1 MNANAVIAYLK
12 AKQLKRCSEHEYPHK
27 QSSTTELKCLC
38 NVFWYTE
45 DSCLHLSYETS

>member
-12 AKQLKRCSEHEYPHK
+12 AKQLKSSEHEYPHK

-38 NVFWYTE
+38 CVFWYTE